1 MGFIILQNNQE
12 HPRVFL
18 PLYDTRNLPNTKI
31 LEFNSTKEANDFISN
46 LKQKEKYRNI
56 DFKVIHYSDYL
67 KLNSKK
73 QS

>member
-1 MGFIILQNNQE
+1 MGFIILANNQE
-12 HPRVFL
+12 HPNIFL

-46 LKQKEKYRNI
+46 RKQKEKYRNI

-67 KLNSKK
+67 KLNL
-73 QS
+73 

>member
-12 HPRVFL
+12 HPSVFL